1 MNFKPAFKSRL
12 FRYLELYIMKQ
23 CPSCNSSQIS
33 LIEIKSRVPAISD
46 VSTLLSSP
54 AKMAALGVSLTRSTN
69 LPPVIGAIAGAVIGG
84 VFMVLA
90 KDSGEI
96 NQPMYYCQS
105 CKNHFDVSLCTSS
118 QNL

>member
-1 MNFKPAFKSRL
+1 
-12 FRYLELYIMKQ
+12 MKQ

-33 LIEIKSRVPAISD
+33 LIEIKSRVPAVSD

-105 CKNHFDVSLCTSS
+105 HLGGGNMFMVSVIL
-118 QNL
+118 LMIEKARP